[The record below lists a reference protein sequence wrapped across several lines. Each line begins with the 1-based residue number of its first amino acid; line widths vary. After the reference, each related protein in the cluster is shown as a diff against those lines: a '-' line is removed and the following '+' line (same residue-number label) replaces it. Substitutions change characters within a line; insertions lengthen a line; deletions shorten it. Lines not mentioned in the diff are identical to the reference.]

1 MLLSGIF
8 PPVPTPFVPTSGE
21 VDIEALRAQV
31 RRLSVPAL
39 TGVLVLGSN
48 AEAGLLD
55 EHEADAIVS
64 AAREELPTD
73 RVLLVGT
80 GRESTR
86 ATVAACRRAAERGA
100 TAVLVRA
107 PSFFK
112 NQMTTDAL
120 TAHYRAVA
128 DASPVPVL
136 LYNVPGMAGFSLSL
150 STVESLAAH
159 PNVIGIK
166 ETSSDLERHAQFA
179 ALEGRFAV
187 LSGWAPV
194 AYPAWMVGARGAIIA
209 VANVLPDVCLTL
221 WEHYRAGRHA
231 DALAL
236 HRRLLPLA
244 RLVSS
249 VHGVAGLKT
258 ALDLLG
264 YPGGPVRSP
273 LLPLS
278 PTAADQVRVALE
290 EWR

>member
-1 MLLSGIF
+1 MSLSGIF

-21 VDIEALRAQV
+21 VDLDAVRTQV
-31 RRLSVPAL
+31 RRLSASAL

-55 EHEADAIVS
+55 EREAESIVT
-64 AAREELPTD
+64 AAREVLPSEK
-73 RVLLVGT
+73 VLLVGT

-86 ATVAACRRAAERGA
+86 ATITACRRAFELGA
-100 TAVLVRA
+100 SAVLVRP

-112 NQMTTDAL
+112 NQMTPEAL

-128 DASPVPVL
+128 DASPAPVL
-136 LYNVPGMAGFSLSL
+136 LYNVPGMAGFSLAL
-150 STVESLAAH
+150 STIEALAVH

-166 ETSSDLERHAQFA
+166 ETSSDLERHSQFA
-179 ALEGRFAV
+179 SQGDRFAV

-209 VANVLPDVCLTL
+209 VANVLPDVCLSL

-236 HRRLLPLA
+236 HRRLLPMA

-258 ALDLLG
+258 ALDLMG

-278 PTAADQVRVALE
+278 PTAVEQVRVALE

>member
-21 VDIEALRAQV
+21 VDLDAVRTQV
-31 RRLSVPAL
+31 RRLSASAL

-55 EHEADAIVS
+55 EQEAESIV
-64 AAREELPTD
+64 ATAREELPTD

-86 ATVAACRRAAERGA
+86 ATIAACGRAASLGA
-100 TAVLVRA
+100 SAVLVRP

-112 NQMTTDAL
+112 NQMTPEAL

-128 DASPVPVL
+128 DVSPVPVL

-150 STVESLAAH
+150 STVEALAAH
-159 PNVIGIK
+159 PNVVGIK
-166 ETSSDLERHAQFA
+166 ETSSDLERHSQFA
-179 ALEGRFAV
+179 ALGDRFSV

-194 AYPAWMVGARGAIIA
+194 AYPAWMTGARGAIIA
-209 VANVLPDVCLTL
+209 VANVLPDACLSL

-258 ALDLLG
+258 ALDLMG

-278 PTAADQVRVALE
+278 PTAAEQVRLALE
-290 EWR
+290 DWR

>member
-1 MLLSGIF
+1 
-8 PPVPTPFVPTSGE
+8 
-21 VDIEALRAQV
+21 VDLDAVRTQV
-31 RRLSVPAL
+31 RRLSASAL

-55 EHEADAIVS
+55 EREAESIVT
-64 AAREELPTD
+64 AAREVLPSEK
-73 RVLLVGT
+73 VLLVGT

-86 ATVAACRRAAERGA
+86 ATITACRRAFELGA
-100 TAVLVRA
+100 SAVLVRP

-112 NQMTTDAL
+112 NQMTPEAL

-128 DASPVPVL
+128 DASPAPVL
-136 LYNVPGMAGFSLSL
+136 LYNVPGMAGFSLAL
-150 STVESLAAH
+150 STIEALAAH

-166 ETSSDLERHAQFA
+166 ETSSDLERHSQFA
-179 ALEGRFAV
+179 SQGDRFAV

-209 VANVLPDVCLTL
+209 VANVLPDECLSL
-221 WEHYRAGRHA
+221 WDHYRAGRHA

-236 HRRLLPLA
+236 HRRLLPIA

-258 ALDLLG
+258 ALDLMG

-278 PTAADQVRVALE
+278 PTAVEQVRVALE